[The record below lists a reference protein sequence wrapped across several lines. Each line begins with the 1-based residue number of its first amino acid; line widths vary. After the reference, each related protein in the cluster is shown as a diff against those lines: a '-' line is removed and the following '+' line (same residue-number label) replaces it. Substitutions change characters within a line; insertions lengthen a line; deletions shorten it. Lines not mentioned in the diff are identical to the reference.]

1 MSQFFRFVLILL
13 LLAPAGAAFAS
24 TLSLTPATGV
34 YTTGSTFTVR
44 VVVNTKGAAINAAD
58 GVLSF
63 NPKELQ
69 VISASRSS
77 SIFNLWT
84 TEPTYSNSAGTVSF
98 SGGSPT
104 GYTGGAGTVMSVT
117 FKTLGA
123 GSPRVTM
130 TSGSVLA
137 ADGRGTNVLTSMGS
151 GAYTV
156 SAMTETPEPEA
167 IVEYVPPANTPAA
180 PKITSDTHPAADGW
194 SKERTAR
201 LAWTLPSDAVAVRTL
216 LDEFAGSIPT
226 KVYDTPI
233 RDITLPDLP
242 DGVSYF
248 HVQIKNEEGWGKVTH
263 YRLGVDATAPNG
275 LTLSLAP
282 QSNLAN
288 PNQTIIASTTDS
300 VGAPI
305 ERFKVQLNGSEA
317 FEVQNEKQKGEIN
330 LSNLKPGRQTVV
342 VEAIDAAGNS
352 AVSTFTFDIESFDA
366 PRFTDVPAEVN
377 TGVIPVVNGTTRP
390 KAVVTVVVS
399 SPGTEPLTYEVT
411 SDETGAFRFI
421 PNGKLAEGVYTL
433 TAVAKDEF
441 GAQSLES
448 DPVKFVV
455 RPSGFLKV
463 GSLLVSV
470 LSVIIPL
477 VALVVMSVLGLAFAL
492 RRYRRFRRFVVKEG
506 AEAADSVRTE
516 FAHIQAVLK
525 EHEDE
530 LTAARK
536 TKKLT
541 AAEAKLIRDVRAVI
555 ESAQGAVAKEVSDVT
570 KLTGK

>member
-1 MSQFFRFVLILL
+1 MSLFFRFVLIVLL
-13 LLAPAGAAFAS
+13 IVPAGAFAS

-84 TEPTYSNSAGTVSF
+84 TEPTYSNSAGTISF

-130 TSGSVLA
+130 SSGSVLA

-156 SAMTETPEPEA
+156 SATTNTPEPEA

-180 PKITSDTHPAADGW
+180 PKISSETHPTADGW
-194 SKERTAR
+194 SKERTAK
-201 LAWTLPSDAVAVRTL
+201 LSWTLPSDAVAVRTL
-216 LDEFAGSIPT
+216 LDEFASSIPT

-233 RDITLPDLP
+233 RDITISDLP
-242 DGVSYF
+242 DGVAYF
-248 HVQIKNEEGWGKVTH
+248 HVQIKNEDGWGKVTH

-288 PNQTIIASTTDS
+288 PSQLILASTTDS
-300 VGAPI
+300 IGAPI
-305 ERFKVQLNGSEA
+305 ERFKVQLNGQES
-317 FEVQNEKQKGEIN
+317 FEVQNDKQKGEIA
-330 LSNLKPGRQTVV
+330 LSDLKPGRQTIV

-366 PRFTDVPAEVN
+366 PRFVDVPSEVN
-377 TGVIPVVNGTTRP
+377 TGVIPVFGGTTRP
-390 KAVVTVVVS
+390 RALVTVTVS
-399 SPGTEPLTYEVT
+399 TPGTEPLLYEVA
-411 SDETGAFRFI
+411 SDESGAFRFI
-421 PNGKLAEGVYTL
+421 PNGRLSEGVYTL
-433 TAVAKDEF
+433 TATAKDEF
-441 GAQSLES
+441 GAQSQPSEA
-448 DPVKFVV
+448 VKFVV
-455 RPSGFLKV
+455 RPSGFLKI
-463 GSLLVSV
+463 GSLLISV

-477 VALVVMSVLGLAFAL
+477 LALVIVTIFGLFFAQ
-492 RRYRRFRRFVVKEG
+492 RRYRRFRLYVAKESR
-506 AEAADSVRTE
+506 EVADSLRFE
-516 FAHIQAVLK
+516 FEHIKAVLN
-525 EHEDE
+525 EHEEE
-530 LTAARK
+530 LVSTRK

-541 AAEAKLIRDVRAVI
+541 AAESKLIHDVRAVI
-555 ESAQGAVAKEVSDVT
+555 ESAEGTVAKEVSDVT